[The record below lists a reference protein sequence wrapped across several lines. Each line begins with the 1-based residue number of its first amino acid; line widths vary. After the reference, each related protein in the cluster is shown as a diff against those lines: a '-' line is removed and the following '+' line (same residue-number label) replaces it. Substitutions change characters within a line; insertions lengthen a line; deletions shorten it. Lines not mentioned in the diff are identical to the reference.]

1 MFSEKLVDATMLSD
15 VTKSEAGRAFLFCN
29 EAIVRG
35 ALEAGVKVAAF
46 YPGSPVSEILDI
58 FDVISPQ
65 MNIKMEIATNEKVAI
80 ETIAGGSMA
89 GQRGLTAMKSVGL
102 NVAADAFH
110 SLAYTGVN
118 KGCVVI
124 VADDPFCHSSQTE
137 QDGRLYAPSAYI
149 PLLEPTSPEEAKA
162 MVKKA
167 FEISEQFSTIVMI
180 RTSTRINHQ
189 SAIVNLD
196 PLPLNPFIG
205 GDFRSSGQKFAT
217 VGAKARELKLK
228 LLDKIKLIQESFET
242 SEFNENKAGSDS
254 YGVIVSGISY
264 NYVLEAAHK
273 LHLTPHV
280 LKLGTTYPL
289 PEKLIQEFI
298 HGLSIVIIVEEL
310 SPFLELRIRAI
321 AKDVNPSLKIIGKSS
336 GHFSEAFEYNI
347 PLVTKVFKE
356 AFGGTASPDYDA
368 ILHDANTLKG
378 DLIPRVPVFCPG
390 CPHRATFWAVQKAL
404 AGKENKLAFMN
415 DIGCYSMLLLNA
427 DIYSKIHADDLL
439 LSMGSCLGVSC
450 GVAMGSGGNNLVMAV
465 VGDSTFFHAG
475 MPGVLNLAYH
485 GDDVKLLVLD
495 NSVTAMTGQQANP
508 GTGYGSS
515 GKPAMQAKIEDV
527 LHALGVEKVII
538 VNPFDT
544 KTMSTQIKP
553 VLESPGL
560 AAIISR
566 GPCALWNDR
575 NKRRRGEKI
584 RPYYVDQRICHKC
597 HTCMRDFYCPAISMK
612 NEKTE
617 YTDEKG
623 KKWVGYSS
631 YISPDLCDGC
641 GVCSILCPYTNYLAR
656 SEKDVIKPL
665 EKMREIRHDL

>member
-1 MFSEKLVDATMLSD
+1 MESRIGATMLQD
-15 VTKSEAGRAFLFCN
+15 VIKSEAGRAFLFCN

-35 ALEAGVKVAAF
+35 ALEAGVKIAAF

-58 FDVISPQ
+58 FDAISAQ
-65 MNIKMEIATNEKVAI
+65 MNIKMEIATNEKVALEI
-80 ETIAGGSMA
+80 IAGGSMT

-118 KGCVVI
+118 KGCVII

-137 QDGRLYAPSAYI
+137 QDGRLYAPSGYI
-149 PLLEPTSPEEAKA
+149 PMLEPTSPEEAKA
-162 MVKKA
+162 MVKQA
-167 FEISEQFSTIVMI
+167 FEISEQFHTLVMI

-189 SAIVNLD
+189 SAIVSLD
-196 PLPLNPFIG
+196 PLSPANFVG

-228 LLDKIKLIQESFET
+228 LLGKIEPIRAAFES
-242 SEFNENKAGSDS
+242 SKFNEVIQGSNS

-264 NYVLEAAHK
+264 NYVLEAAQK
-273 LHLTPHV
+273 LDLSPHI

-289 PEKLIQEFI
+289 PEKLIQEFLRN
-298 HGLSIVIIVEEL
+298 LSIVVVVEEL
-310 SPFLELRIRAI
+310 SPYLELRIKTI
-321 AKDVNPSLKIIGKSS
+321 AKDVNPSLKIIGKGS
-336 GHFSEAFEYNI
+336 GHFTEAFEYNI
-347 PLVTKVFKE
+347 PLVTKVFSE
-356 AFGGTASPDYDA
+356 VFGGKTPPDYEK
-368 ILHDANTLKG
+368 IFQDANTLKG
-378 DLIPRVPVFCPG
+378 DLVPRIPVFCPG

-404 AGKENKLAFMN
+404 AGRENKLAFMN

-427 DIYSKIHADDLL
+427 DLYAKIHADDLL

-465 VGDSTFFHAG
+465 IGDSTFFHAG

-485 GDDVKLLVLD
+485 DDNVKLLVLD

-508 GTGYGSS
+508 GTGYGSG
-515 GKPAMQAKIEDV
+515 GKAAKKAKIEDV

-575 NKRRRGEKI
+575 NKRKRGEKI
-584 RPYYVDQRICHKC
+584 RPYYVDQNICHKC
-597 HTCMRDFYCPAISMK
+597 HTCMKDFYCPAISMK
-612 NEKTE
+612 DNKTE
-617 YTDEKG
+617 YVDEKG

-665 EKMREIRHDL
+665 EKLREIRHDL

>member
-1 MFSEKLVDATMLSD
+1 MK
-15 VTKSEAGRAFLFCN
+15 KEAGRAFLFCN

-35 ALEAGVKVAAF
+35 ALEAGVKVASF
-46 YPGSPVSEILDI
+46 YPGSPVSEVLDI
-58 FDVISPQ
+58 FDAISPQ
-65 MNIKMEIATNEKVAI
+65 MNIKMEIATNEKVAL

-118 KGCVVI
+118 KGCVI
-124 VADDPFCHSSQTE
+124 IIADDPFCHSSQTE
-137 QDGRLYAPSAYI
+137 QDGRLYAPSAYV
-149 PLLEPTSPEEAKA
+149 PMLEPTSPEEAKA
-162 MVKKA
+162 MVKQA
-167 FEISEQFSTIVMI
+167 FEISEKFNTLVMI

-196 PLPLNPFIG
+196 PLPPTTFNG
-205 GDFRSSGQKFAT
+205 GDFRSTGKKFAT

-228 LLDKIKLIQESFET
+228 LLDKIKTIQESFET
-242 SEFNENKAGSDS
+242 SEFNEIIDGTGSF
-254 YGVIVSGISY
+254 GVIVSGISY
-264 NYVLEAAHK
+264 NYVMEAAAK
-273 LHLTPHV
+273 LHLTPHI

-289 PEKLIQEFI
+289 PEKVIRDFIQ
-298 HGLSIVIIVEEL
+298 GLSLVVVVEEL
-310 SPFLELRIRAI
+310 SPYLELRIRAI
-321 AKDVNPSLKIIGKSS
+321 AKDTNPSIKIIGKMS

-347 PLVTKVFKE
+347 PLVVNVFKE
-356 AFGGTASPDYDA
+356 AFGETTPLDYDK
-368 ILHDANTLKG
+368 ILKDATALKG
-378 DLIPRVPVFCPG
+378 DLIPRIPVFCPG
-390 CPHRATFWAVQKAL
+390 CPHRATFWAVQRAL
-404 AGKENKLAFMN
+404 AGKESKLAFMN
-415 DIGCYSMLLLNA
+415 DIGCYSMLLLNY

-450 GVAMGSGGNNLVMAV
+450 GVALGGGGNNLVMAV
-465 VGDSTFFHAG
+465 IGDSTFFHAG

-485 GDDVKLLVLD
+485 GDDVKILVLD

-515 GKPAMQAKIEDV
+515 GRTAKKAKIEDV
-527 LHALGVEKVII
+527 LHALGVEKVLI

-544 KTMSTQIKP
+544 KTMATQIKP
-553 VLESPGL
+553 VFDTPGL

-584 RPYYVDQRICHKC
+584 RPYYVDQKICHKC

-612 NEKTE
+612 DAKTE
-617 YTDEKG
+617 YVDESG